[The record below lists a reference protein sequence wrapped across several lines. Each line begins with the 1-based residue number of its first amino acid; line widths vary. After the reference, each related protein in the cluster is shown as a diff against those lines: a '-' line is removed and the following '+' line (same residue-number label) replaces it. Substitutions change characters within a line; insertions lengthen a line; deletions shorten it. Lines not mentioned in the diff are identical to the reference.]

1 VAKNKTSGIKNAIT
15 AVLIVFFSM
24 ALPLTAPAE
33 DGLPAFN
40 PRAYK
45 SKDIKFRGP
54 EADKPWIS
62 DELIN
67 AARGYLVLG
76 YIPESLDCYKSL
88 IAGGSGE
95 KLESEYAYA
104 LSLGGYYEPAMLYLD
119 SAHMTDPSGTQPY
132 YYAGMVF
139 MFAGYGDIAGNFW
152 KIARGNN
159 DFFSNM
165 ASDTGRKKNIGVLS
179 YAGLDRDF
187 IKELD
192 CPVSDGVVVLTVYP
206 GPEKLRT
213 ELSQNDVIMKID
225 GKTIGDIR
233 DLEDIIKNKPIGGE
247 LDIIVW
253 RKGLKRDLKV
263 KVNSGDD
270 AQGLPSMKS
279 SSMAPP
285 EKAKTRLAR
294 ALSMFVEKKYFAAI
308 LIFRGLIED
317 YPDWVLPYLGYAL
330 ALEKAGAFQCGQ
342 KAVEQAI
349 IAAEKN
355 KEAKAQLKDKL
366 KQLKNM
372 PVSDQDNWRQEQ
384 TVKTFAEKPAQFSIG
399 FGGAR
404 LIIGGSSGL
413 RASLSGRFGVIL
425 DSGIDVSLN
434 LSLDTSSGVS
444 IGVNAIQRYF
454 MGDSFSLNYGGS
466 ISFNTAGP
474 ALSGGLLGGIS
485 WYLDSKKSSSL
496 DTMLNI
502 QVSPGSDSAPSGS
515 IYIGVTRYM

>member
-1 VAKNKTSGIKNAIT
+1 MAKYNPFRFTIAVY
-15 AVLIVFFSM
+15 AVLTVLLVISM
-24 ALPLTAPAE
+24 PENAFAE
-33 DGLPAFN
+33 DGPPAFN

-45 SKDIKFRGP
+45 SKDIKFRNP
-54 EADKPWIS
+54 EADKPWTS

-88 IAGGSGE
+88 INGGSGE
-95 KLESEYAYA
+95 KLEPEYAYA
-104 LSLGGYYEPAMLYLD
+104 MSLGGYYEPAMLYLD
-119 SAHMTDPSGTQPY
+119 SAHMVDPSGTQPY

-165 ASDTGRKKNIGVLS
+165 ASDNISRSKNIGVLS

-192 CPVSDGVVVLTVYP
+192 CPGNDGVVVLTVYP
-206 GPEKLRT
+206 GPERLRT

-225 GKTIGDIR
+225 GKTIGDIK
-233 DLEDIIKNKPIGGE
+233 DLEDIIKNKPVGGE

-253 RKGLKRDLKV
+253 RKGLKLDLKV

-270 AQGLPSMKS
+270 GQGLPSLKNN
-279 SSMAPP
+279 SMAPP

-294 ALSMFVEKKYFAAI
+294 ALSMFVEKKYFTAI

-317 YPDWVLPYLGYAL
+317 YPDWVLPYLGYCL
-330 ALEKAGAFQCGQ
+330 ALEKVGAFQCDQ
-342 KAVEQAI
+342 KALEQAI
-349 IAAEKN
+349 IVAKEN
-355 KEAKAQLKDKL
+355 NEAKAQLKDKQ

-372 PVSDQDNWRQEQ
+372 PMSDQDNWRQEQ
-384 TVKTFAEKPAQFSIG
+384 TVKTFAEKSAQFSIG
-399 FGGAR
+399 FGGAQV
-404 LIIGGSSGL
+404 IIGGSSGL
-413 RASLSGRFGVIL
+413 KASLSGRFGIIL

-434 LSLDTSSGVS
+434 LNLDTSSGAGVGVS
-444 IGVNAIQRYF
+444 AIQRYF
-454 MGDSFSLNYGGS
+454 LGDSFSLNYGAS
-466 ISFNTAGP
+466 ISLNTATTF
-474 ALSGGLLGGIS
+474 SGGLLGGIS
-485 WYLDSKKSSSL
+485 WYLDSKKSSSI

-502 QVSPGSDSAPSGS
+502 QFGLGSSSAPAGS
-515 IYIGVTRYM
+515 IYMGFTRYM

>member
-1 VAKNKTSGIKNAIT
+1 MIAVF
-15 AVLIVFFSM
+15 AVLTVLLVIAMPQKAFAV
-24 ALPLTAPAE
+24 
-33 DGLPAFN
+33 DGPSAFN
-40 PRAYK
+40 PQAYK
-45 SKDIKFRGP
+45 SKDIKFRNP

-88 IAGGSGE
+88 INGGSGE
-95 KLESEYAYA
+95 KLEAEYAYA

-119 SAHMTDPSGTQPY
+119 SAHMMDPSGTQPY

-159 DFFSNM
+159 DFFANM
-165 ASDTGRKKNIGVLS
+165 ASDTNRKKNIGVLS

-192 CPVSDGVVVLTVYP
+192 CPASDGVVVLTVYP
-206 GPEKLRT
+206 GPEKSRT
-213 ELSQNDVIMKID
+213 ELFQNDVIIKTD

-233 DLEDIIKNKPIGGE
+233 DLEDIIKNKPVGSE

-270 AQGLPSMKS
+270 ARGLPSLKNR
-279 SSMAPP
+279 SMAPP
-285 EKAKTRLAR
+285 EKAKTRLTR
-294 ALSMFVEKKYFAAI
+294 ALSMFVEKKYFTAI
-308 LIFRGLIED
+308 LIYRGLIED
-317 YPDWVLPYLGYAL
+317 YPDWVLPYLGYAI
-330 ALEKAGAFQCGQ
+330 ALEKVGAFQCDQ

-399 FGGAR
+399 FGGAQ

-413 RASLSGRFGVIL
+413 KALLSGRFGIIL
-425 DSGIDVSLN
+425 DSGIDISLN

-466 ISFNTAGP
+466 ISFNTAG
-474 ALSGGLLGGIS
+474 AAISGGLLGGIS

-502 QVSPGSDSAPSGS
+502 QVSPGSSSAPAGS